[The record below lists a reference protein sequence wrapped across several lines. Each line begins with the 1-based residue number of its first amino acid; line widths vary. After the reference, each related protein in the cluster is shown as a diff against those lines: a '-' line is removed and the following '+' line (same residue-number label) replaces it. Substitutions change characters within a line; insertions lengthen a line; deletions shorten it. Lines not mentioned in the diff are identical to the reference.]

1 MTGDKS
7 LARVDNVTGRILLI
21 RGRKVLIDAD
31 LAQLYEVTTKALNQA
46 MKRNQDRF
54 PEDFVFQ
61 LAPEEKQEVVTSCDH
76 LARLKYSPTQP
87 YAYTEHG
94 AIMAASV
101 LNSARA
107 VEVSV
112 FVVRAF
118 VQLREVVSAN
128 KAIGQKLVK
137 IEQRLAGHDQEIQ
150 ALIVAIR
157 QLMAPQVLPKKRQI
171 GFRKDEK

>member
-1 MTGDKS
+1 MLAEKTPTSVDKVAS
-7 LARVDNVTGRILLI
+7 RILFI
-21 RGRKVLIDAD
+21 RGKKVLIDAD
-31 LAQLYEVTTKALNQA
+31 LAQLYEVSTAALNQA
-46 MKRNQDRF
+46 MRRNRERF

-61 LAPEEKQEVVTSCDH
+61 LTSEEKQEVVTSCDH
-76 LARLKYSPTQP
+76 LARLKYSPNQP
-87 YAYTEHG
+87 HAYTEHG

-128 KAIGQKLVK
+128 KEITQKLTK

-150 ALIVAIR
+150 ALIIAFR
-157 QLMAPQVLPKKRQI
+157 QLMAPHAPPKKRQI
-171 GFRKDEK
+171 GFRKSED